1 MPSIPKAADPVLE
14 VEGLAV
20 RFASPDGDLEAVREF
35 SLTIGAGECVAI
47 VGESGAGKSQALLAV
62 MGLLGRHAVVAG
74 TARLE
79 GRDLLGAD
87 PATLRALRGARVA
100 MIFQDPMT
108 ALTPHLHVGDQI
120 AESLVRHRGVGWGEA
135 RRRALH
141 LLEQVQVTDATRR
154 LRQYP
159 HELSGG
165 MRQRVMIAMA
175 LACEPALLIADEPTT
190 ALDVTIQAQI
200 LALLALLKR
209 ERGMAI
215 AFVSHDLGAVAGI
228 AERMVVM
235 YAGRVVEEG
244 SVRAIFATPAHPY
257 TAGLLAAIP
266 RLDGAVDAPLGAI
279 PGQPP
284 DARELPS
291 GCAFHPRCARALER
305 CRCERP
311 KLVPAGDGRVACHR
325 PLPS

>member
-1 MPSIPKAADPVLE
+1 MHSILKAADPVLE

-62 MGLLGRHAVVAG
+62 MGLLGRDAVVAG

-135 RRRALH
+135 RRRALV

-165 MRQRVMIAMA
+165 MRQRVMIAIA

-209 ERGMAI
+209 ERGMALV
-215 AFVSHDLGAVAGI
+215 FVSHDLGAVAGI
-228 AERMVVM
+228 AERMLVM

-244 SVRAIFATPAHPY
+244 SVRAIFAAPAHPY

-266 RLDGAVDAPLGAI
+266 RLDRAVDAPLGAI
-279 PGQPP
+279 RGQPP
-284 DARELPS
+284 DARALPS
-291 GCAFHPRCARALER
+291 GCAFHPRCERALER
-305 CRCERP
+305 CRHERP
-311 KLVPAGDGRVACHR
+311 ELAAAGDGRVACHR
-325 PLPS
+325 PLRS

>member
-1 MPSIPKAADPVLE
+1 MHSIRRPAELVLE
-14 VEGLAV
+14 VERLAV
-20 RFASPDGDLEAVREF
+20 RFATADGELEAVREF
-35 SLTIGAGECVAI
+35 SLTIRAGECVAI

-62 MGLLGRHAVVAG
+62 MGLLGAHAAVAG
-74 TARLE
+74 AARLE

-120 AESLVRHRGVGWGEA
+120 AESLVQHRRIGWAEA
-135 RRRALH
+135 RRRALE
-141 LLEQVQVTDATRR
+141 LLEQAQVTDAARR

-175 LACEPALLIADEPTT
+175 LAGEPALLIADEPTT
-190 ALDVTIQAQI
+190 ALDVTIQAQV
-200 LALLALLKR
+200 LALLARLKR
-209 ERGMAI
+209 ERGLAL

-228 AERMVVM
+228 AERVVVM

-244 SVRAIFATPAHPY
+244 SVAAIFARPAHPY
-257 TAGLLAAIP
+257 TAALLAALP
-266 RLDGAVDAPLGAI
+266 RLDRAVEARLGAI
-279 PGQPP
+279 RGQPP
-284 DARELPS
+284 DARALPA
-291 GCAFHPRCARALER
+291 GCAFHPRCERAVER
-305 CRCERP
+305 CRHERP
-311 KLVPAGDGRVACHR
+311 LLEAAGDGRVACHR
-325 PLPS
+325 PLAS